1 VSDKGGLS
9 TLRTLSGAPT
19 GRREPWAIAPAA
31 AARAA
36 GARHALARAARTRT
50 PVHAAPLDE
59 DDLADL
65 YGDFA

>member
-1 VSDKGGLS
+1 MSDKGGLS
-9 TLRTLSGAPT
+9 TPRTLSGAQT
-19 GRREPWAIAPAA
+19 ERAQPWAIAPAA

-36 GARHALARAARTRT
+36 GARHRLARAARTRT

-59 DDLADL
+59 DELADL